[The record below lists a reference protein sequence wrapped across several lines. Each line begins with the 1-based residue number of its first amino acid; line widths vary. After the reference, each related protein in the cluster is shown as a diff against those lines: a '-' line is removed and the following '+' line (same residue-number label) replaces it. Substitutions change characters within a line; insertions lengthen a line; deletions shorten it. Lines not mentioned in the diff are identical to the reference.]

1 MVLGCLC
8 AVWPW
13 VNRSRYPFFVIKLTI
28 WITDASE
35 SNVLLRK
42 ADEVATGSLVIEK
55 GGMGLATLTT
65 NA

>member
-1 MVLGCLC
+1 
-8 AVWPW
+8 
-13 VNRSRYPFFVIKLTI
+13 LTI